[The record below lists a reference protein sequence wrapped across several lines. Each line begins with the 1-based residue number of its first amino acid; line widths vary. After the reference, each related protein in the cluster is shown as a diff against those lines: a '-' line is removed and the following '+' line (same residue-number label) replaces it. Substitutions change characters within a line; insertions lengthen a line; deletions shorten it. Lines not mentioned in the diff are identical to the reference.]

1 MKRSTS
7 TIVRQSRA
15 QSKIKIRRRRDCAET
30 PDDLPQPGLL
40 FIKLATRG
48 TLSQVFHDTSTS
60 RFTEH
65 QLVEFLTNYFTII
78 FSHNT
83 FTYK

>member
-1 MKRSTS
+1 
-7 TIVRQSRA
+7 
-15 QSKIKIRRRRDCAET
+15 
-30 PDDLPQPGLL
+30 
-40 FIKLATRG
+40 
-48 TLSQVFHDTSTS
+48 VFHDSSTT